1 MVAEGTVAET
11 SVVHAGYSVI
21 SHRYLPVAVFLL
33 LFIPLSSGAQTS
45 TPRACSSPPGK
56 IALVLPGG
64 GAKGYAHVG
73 VIKILDS
80 LGIAP
85 DLIVGTSM
93 VSIMGAVYASGYSG
107 EELERLTQRFN
118 IGPYIGRYRPRAP
131 RAFAITGATGAG
143 ALQSQLPGEPL
154 PTVLLKKSGSGFAFE
169 TSFAD
174 EGAVNLLLTSMML
187 RGNMIARGNFDSLPT
202 PFRAVGTDIHSGARV
217 VIDHGDLAR
226 GVRASMAIPFV
237 FDPGVVDSL
246 EMVDGGLSE
255 NVPVKLARELGAT
268 TIILSTLDATKGQD
282 SLTRV
287 KQKGTLDMMLD
298 RIFLDTHPPLGP
310 NDLEIRTDVSDIG
323 NLDFSEEV
331 VARLSQRGAAAARP
345 VLIGSCLPR
354 KGRVVTPMPPLT
366 TALVTADAAPG
377 SSRLLRS
384 AVKSHAEGASRAQA
398 TRSSLDTVQ
407 ARASRAGTLG
417 VLRSLWLNPEHAAG
431 DSVAFDPII
440 TWAPKRVLGLGAAF
454 DNDLGGEAWIG
465 WANRRA
471 VIGSLP
477 PLETGG
483 RFSIGSRRQEF
494 LMSFRKAIEDVRY
507 GPSPFLVVMAGRE
520 SSPFFAQ
527 GPNGVNI
534 KVDLPLFSEQLLQ
547 VGYDVPNGDNWIIQ
561 VGPVLRHWRGGLT
574 SNTKSATP
582 LGLALRVDEGNEKEH
597 MYSRLDAEMNQRYS
611 TASARITLL
620 IPKSFALFTN
630 TLRLGGASTDAPFS
644 HWFLLGATDGFPG
657 LNIGEQVG
665 TWTASYMLDLAKPLF
680 GPINLQV
687 TGATGTI
694 SRDSDVNFGGQWLWG
709 ARIGIGADPP
719 IGLIRLQYGLATN
732 GRRQWFARVG
742 RWL

>member
-1 MVAEGTVAET
+1 
-11 SVVHAGYSVI
+11 
-21 SHRYLPVAVFLL
+21 
-33 LFIPLSSGAQTS
+33 
-45 TPRACSSPPGK
+45 
-56 IALVLPGG
+56 VLPGG

-85 DLIVGTSM
+85 DLVVGTSM
-93 VSIMGAVYASGYSG
+93 GSIMGAVYASGYTG
-107 EELERLTQRFN
+107 VELEKLTKRFN
-118 IGPYIGRYRPRAP
+118 IGPYIGRYRPRPP
-131 RAFAITGATGAG
+131 RAFAITGATGSG
-143 ALQSQLPGEPL
+143 ALQSQLPGQPS
-154 PTVLLKKSGSGFAFE
+154 PAVLLKKSGSGFAFE

-174 EGAVNLLLTSMML
+174 EGAVNLLLTAMMV
-187 RGNMIARGNFDSLPT
+187 RGNLIARGNFDSLPT

-217 VIDHGDLAR
+217 MIDHGDLAR

-237 FDPGVVDSL
+237 FDPGVVDSV

-268 TIILSTLDATKGQD
+268 TIILSTLDATKGRD

-287 KQKGTLDMMLD
+287 KEKGTLDMMLD

-323 NLDFSEEV
+323 NLDFSEAV
-331 VARLSQRGAAAARP
+331 VERLTQRGAAAARP
-345 VLIGSCLPR
+345 VLTASCLPR
-354 KGRVVTPMPPLT
+354 PGRVITPMPPIA

-377 SSRLLRS
+377 SRKMIRS
-384 AVKSHAEGASRAQA
+384 AVRSTAEGAERVQR
-398 TRSSLDTVQ
+398 TRLSIDTVQ
-407 ARASRAGTLG
+407 ARAARAGTIG
-417 VLRSLWLNPEHAAG
+417 VLRSLWLNPEHADG
-431 DSVAFDPII
+431 DSVAFDPTF
-440 TWAPKRVLGLGAAF
+440 TWAPKRTFGIGAAF
-454 DNDLGGEAWIG
+454 DNDLGGEAWVG
-465 WANRRA
+465 WGNRRA
-471 VIGSLP
+471 VVGSLP

-483 RFSIGSRRQEF
+483 RFTIGSRRQE
-494 LMSFRKAIEDVRY
+494 LLVSVRKAIEDVRY
-507 GPSPFLVVMAGRE
+507 GPSPFVVVMAGRE
-520 SSPFFAQ
+520 SSPFFVQ
-527 GPNGVNI
+527 GPNGVNV

-547 VGYDVPNGDNWIIQ
+547 VGYDVANGDNWIIQ

-574 SNTKSATP
+574 TNTKGATP
-582 LGLALRVDEGNEKEH
+582 LGLALRVDEGTDREH
-597 MYSRLDAEMNQRYS
+597 LYSRLDAEMNQRYS
-611 TASARITLL
+611 RASARVTLL
-620 IPKSFALFTN
+620 IPKSFALLTN
-630 TLRLGGASTDAPFS
+630 TLRLGGTSTEAPFS
-644 HWFLLGATDGFPG
+644 QWFLLGATDGFPG

-665 TWTASYMLDLAKPLF
+665 TWTASYMLDAAKPLF

-694 SRDSDVNFGGQWLWG
+694 SRSSDVNFGGQWLWG

>member
-1 MVAEGTVAET
+1 MF
-11 SVVHAGYSVI
+11 
-21 SHRYLPVAVFLL
+21 LP
-33 LFIPLSSGAQTS
+33 PLALGAQAPNRPAC
-45 TPRACSSPPGK
+45 TPPPPGK

-93 VSIMGAVYASGYSG
+93 GSIMGAVYASGYSG
-107 EELERLTQRFN
+107 DELQALTKRFN
-118 IGPYIGRYRPRAP
+118 IGPYIGRYHPRPP

-143 ALQSQLPGEPL
+143 ALQSQLPGAPS
-154 PTVLLKKSGSGFAFE
+154 PTVLLKKTGDGVAFE

-202 PFRAVGTDIHSGARV
+202 PFRAVGTDMRSGARV

-237 FDPGVVDSL
+237 FDPGVIDSL
-246 EMVDGGLSE
+246 ELVDGGLSE

-298 RIFLDTHPPLGP
+298 RVFLDTHPPLGP
-310 NDLEIRTDVSDIG
+310 NDFEIRTDVHDIG

-331 VARLSQRGAAAARP
+331 VDRLAQRGAAAARL
-345 VLIGSCLPR
+345 VLTESCLPR
-354 KGRVVTPMPPLT
+354 HGRVITPMPPIT
-366 TALVTADAAPG
+366 TALVTADAAAG
-377 SSRLLRS
+377 SGHLMRS
-384 AVKSHAEGASRAQA
+384 AVKSSGEGTARAQ
-398 TRSSLDTVQ
+398 RVRLSLDTVQ
-407 ARASRAGTLG
+407 ARAASAGTLG
-417 VLRSLWLNPEHAAG
+417 VLRSLWLNPKHAAG
-431 DSVAFDPII
+431 DSVAFDPTI
-440 TWAPKRVLGLGAAF
+440 TWAPKRTFGIGAAF
-454 DNDLGGEAWIG
+454 DNDLGGEAWFG

-471 VIGSLP
+471 QVGSLP

-483 RFSIGSRRQEF
+483 RLGISSRRQEV

-527 GPNGVNI
+527 GPNDVNV
-534 KVDLPLFSEQLLQ
+534 KVDLPVFSEQLLQ
-547 VGYDVPNGDNWIIQ
+547 FGFDIPNYDNWIIQ
-561 VGPVLRHWRGGLT
+561 VGPVLRHWHGGLT
-574 SNTKSATP
+574 ENTKSATP
-582 LGLALRVDEGNEKEH
+582 LGFAFRVDEGNEKEL
-597 MYSRLDAEMNQRYS
+597 MFSRVDAEVNQRYS
-611 TASARITLL
+611 RAGARVTLR
-620 IPKSFALFTN
+620 IPKSFALLTN
-630 TLRLGGASTDAPFS
+630 TLRLGGASIEAPFS
-644 HWFLLGATDGFPG
+644 QWFLLGATDGFPG
-657 LNIGEQVG
+657 LSTGEQMG
-665 TWTASYMLDLAKPLF
+665 TWTASYMLDVAKPLF
-680 GPINLQV
+680 GPVNLQV

-694 SRDSDVNFGGQWLWG
+694 SRSSDVNFGGQWLWG

-719 IGLIRLQYGLATN
+719 VGLIRLQYGLATN

>member
-1 MVAEGTVAET
+1 VAAAQLSNAPACT
-11 SVVHAGYSVI
+11 SRPA
-21 SHRYLPVAVFLL
+21 
-33 LFIPLSSGAQTS
+33 
-45 TPRACSSPPGK
+45 GK

-85 DLIVGTSM
+85 DLVVGTSM
-93 VSIMGAVYASGYSG
+93 GSIMGAVYASGYTG
-107 EELERLTQRFN
+107 EELERLTKRFN
-118 IGPYIGRYRPRAP
+118 IGPYIGRYRPRPP
-131 RAFAITGATGAG
+131 RAFAITGATGSG
-143 ALQSQLPGEPL
+143 ALQSQLPGEPS
-154 PTVLLKKSGSGFAFE
+154 PTVLLKKSGSGIAFE

-174 EGAVNLLLTSMML
+174 EGAVNLLLTAMMV
-187 RGNMIARGNFDSLPT
+187 RGNLIARGNFDSLPT
-202 PFRAVGTDIHSGARV
+202 PFRAVGTDIHTGARV
-217 VIDHGDLAR
+217 MIDHGDLAR

-237 FDPGVVDSL
+237 FDPGVVDSV

-268 TIILSTLDATKGQD
+268 TIILSTLDATKGRD

-287 KQKGTLDMMLD
+287 KEKGTLDMMLD

-331 VARLSQRGAAAARP
+331 VERLTQRGAAAARK
-345 VLIGSCLPR
+345 VLTASCLPR
-354 KGRVVTPMPPLT
+354 PGRVIAPMPPIT

-377 SSRLLRS
+377 SRKMIQS
-384 AVKSHAEGASRAQA
+384 AVKSTAEHASRAQR
-398 TRSSLDTVQ
+398 TRSSIDTVQ
-407 ARASRAGTLG
+407 ARAARAGTLG

-431 DSVAFDPII
+431 DSVAFDPTI
-440 TWAPKRVLGLGAAF
+440 TWAPKRTFGIGAAF
-454 DNDLGGEAWIG
+454 DNDLGGEAWVG

-471 VIGSLP
+471 EVGSLP

-483 RFSIGSRRQEF
+483 RFTIGSRRQE
-494 LMSFRKAIEDVRY
+494 LLVSVRKAIEDVRY
-507 GPSPFLVVMAGRE
+507 GPSPFMVVMAGRE
-520 SSPFFAQ
+520 SSPFFVQ
-527 GPNGVNI
+527 GPNGVNV

-547 VGYDVPNGDNWIIQ
+547 IGYDVPNGDNWIIQ

-574 SNTKSATP
+574 TNTKSATP

-597 MYSRLDAEMNQRYS
+597 LYSRLDAEMNQTYS
-611 TASARITLL
+611 RASARITLL
-620 IPKSFALFTN
+620 VPKSFALLTN
-630 TLRLGGASTDAPFS
+630 TLRIGGTTTEAPFS
-644 HWFLLGATDGFPG
+644 QWFLLGATDGFPG

-665 TWTASYMLDLAKPLF
+665 TWTASYMIDAAKPLF

-694 SRDSDVNFGGQWLWG
+694 SRSSDVNFGGQWLWG